1 MTEREE
7 LEHALRNYLAII
19 LGFSDVLLREAAP
32 DDPRR
37 NDLDEIHKAALAA
50 VRIVSGKEFGQG

>member
-19 LGFSDVLLREAAP
+19 LGFSEVLLREAAP

-37 NDLDEIHKAALAA
+37 NDLDEIHNAALAA
-50 VRIVSGKEFGQG
+50 VRILSGREVGQG